1 MEPYLPTFESLVQ
14 TPADRRD
21 EIPTSFLSTQSS
33 TDYNTT
39 LVIGCAMNKSEP
51 RPRVIEC
58 PRTRAACQP

>member
-14 TPADRRD
+14 TPIDRRD
-21 EIPTSFLSTQSS
+21 EIPSFLSTQSS

-51 RPRVIEC
+51 RPRVIGC
-58 PRTRAACQP
+58 PRTLAAYQP